1 MVEFLKYQIVERKL
15 IDSGLIAISLIILQD
30 WIGMGTPDPASLISL
45 IAFAVAIPMLASD
58 LLILQMPK
66 TYFGKLYFQA
76 NHLIGIILAFAGI
89 GAAIFHASLAAGI
102 VFLISSVLSYIG
114 YALIYNKNFTEKD
127 TQKTAEQQPHQN
139 GGSK

>member
-1 MVEFLKYQIVERKL
+1 MVELLNYQIIERKL

-30 WIGMGTPDPASLISL
+30 WIATGTPDPASIISL
-45 IAFAVAIPMLASD
+45 IAFAGAIPMLACD

-89 GAAIFHASLAAGI
+89 GAAIFHTSLAAGI
-102 VFLISSVLSYIG
+102 IFLISSVLSYAG
-114 YALIYNKNFTEKD
+114 YALIYNKNFTEKN
-127 TQKTAEQQPHQN
+127 TQTTAGQQPR
-139 GGSK
+139 